1 MGSEKQFW
9 NLLRDKLPINKMYR
23 VENKVTKGMP
33 DIHYIHEGKSGWIEL
48 KYLDKFPKNRI
59 SSGLKLNQM
68 YWSLEHFKNGGA
80 SWVLIRIGRDFIA
93 LVNAGYVGKLYNR
106 PSRPDF
112 LKFCTFYKKGNMTNE
127 DWSELATTITG

>member
-33 DIHYIHEGKSGWIEL
+33 DIHYIHKGKSGWIEL

-68 YWSLEHFKNGGA
+68 
-80 SWVLIRIGRDFIA
+80 
-93 LVNAGYVGKLYNR
+93 
-106 PSRPDF
+106 
-112 LKFCTFYKKGNMTNE
+112 
-127 DWSELATTITG
+127 